1 MRYSRLAP
9 LAALLALCVAMAL
22 AACDPKQEDLGVV
35 ARVNGRPITLHQ
47 LQFKHDFD
55 QLGIA
60 AVNPSVARLKEEY
73 GQALSELVIRE
84 LIFQTLAAKGLAV
97 TDEELAAAEANIRT
111 DYPEG
116 AFEEVLVEEY
126 IDINF
131 WRDELRARL
140 SVEKFF
146 AEVLRP
152 GVSIDYRE
160 AEQYYQNHMQDFYM
174 PQRVRFVRVSGPS
187 RDVVE
192 NALESYK
199 GGGSLEAMAA
209 EFDQIATR
217 EIVMR
222 QDRLTKDWG
231 DALGGLKPGE
241 ASPVLTTRR
250 GFEALVFSETIPAQ
264 TLDPSQAYPLIER
277 ELLDRKLVEAFSAW
291 LDAQMAVAR
300 ITVTPLLEID
310 PDDRQGEDGTP
321 AQGLEEQGGETD
333 IPADGELGPDGD
345 TPPEADT
352 PPEERETVLPPG
364 VDGKVVPDAS
374 GKNN

>member
-1 MRYSRLAP
+1 MQYLRLAP
-9 LAALLALCVAMAL
+9 LTTLLALCVAMAL
-22 AACDPKQEDLGVV
+22 AACDPKQEEQGVV
-35 ARVNGRPITLHQ
+35 ARVNGQPITLHQ

-60 AVNPSVARLKEEY
+60 ATNPSVAKLKSEY

-84 LIFQTLAAKGLAV
+84 LLSQTLAAKGLAV
-97 TDEELAAAEANIRT
+97 TDEELAAAEASIRA

-131 WRDELRARL
+131 WREELRARL

-152 GVSIDYRE
+152 GISIDYRE
-160 AEQYYQNHMQDFYM
+160 AEQYYADHVQDFYM
-174 PQRVRFVRVSGPS
+174 PQRVRFVRVGGPS

-192 NALESYK
+192 NALEFYK
-199 GGGSLEAMAA
+199 GGESLDAMTA
-209 EFDQIATR
+209 EFDQISTR

-222 QDRLTKDWG
+222 QDRLTKDWA

-241 ASPVLTTRR
+241 SSPVLTARR
-250 GFEALVFSETIPAQ
+250 GFEALVFSERIPAQ

-277 ELLDRKLVEAFSAW
+277 ELLDNKLMAAFSAW
-291 LDAQMAVAR
+291 LDGQMAVAV

-310 PDDRQGEDGTP
+310 PDDRQGEEDTP
-321 AQGLEEQGGETD
+321 APGLDQQAGETD
-333 IPADGELGPDGD
+333 IPADGELGPHGD
-345 TPPEADT
+345 TNPEADT

-364 VDGKVVPDAS
+364 VDGKIVPDAS
-374 GKNN
+374 GKGD